1 MIFVCFC
8 EMYRIL
14 MRIVISLSVSG
25 LQIDHKGHCNH
36 YSYHVSAIS
45 SVTRYSFNSAAKFV
59 CHYY

>member
-1 MIFVCFC
+1 
-8 EMYRIL
+8 MYRIL